1 MWGLM
6 PPIDEPFFQKGTNSL
21 FTLLYNPRRRWRIFF
36 SFYLLLALT
45 ILLVTSTYTWFSIS
59 RTPRVTDMRMYISAG
74 VGLSLA
80 ENFDDQP
87 EDWGQSLDF
96 QELIGTD
103 TVLRPATWSVQSGGL
118 VTADYG
124 MDGRIL
130 GTFSP
135 LSDSANANRSD
146 SQGYYVKGTFY
157 ARSDAPVEVSLGE
170 AVELNEGRNSAGT
183 YVIGTP
189 IWDQETLSHYN
200 GAHGAETAIRIG
212 LAITPVDPE
221 TGVPVED
228 PVFYIYEPN
237 YDKHILSEN
246 TQDVPTPS
254 IDGTDLLVDEAYLI
268 RQTASTWTEAYPVEN
283 QVTIKDLGEFTT
295 NTRLFALQEGEMV
308 RLDLYMWLEGQD
320 VDCANIVEETKII
333 ANLLLAAAYEG
344 QSGLQPIS

>member
-21 FTLLYNPRRRWRIFF
+21 FTLLYKPRRRWRIFF

-124 MDGRIL
+124 RDGRIL
-130 GTFSP
+130 GTFPPFPTAPMPTGATARATMSKALSTPGRMP
-135 LSDSANANRSD
+135 LWR
-146 SQGYYVKGTFY
+146 
-157 ARSDAPVEVSLGE
+157 
-170 AVELNEGRNSAGT
+170 
-183 YVIGTP
+183 
-189 IWDQETLSHYN
+189 
-200 GAHGAETAIRIG
+200 
-212 LAITPVDPE
+212 
-221 TGVPVED
+221 
-228 PVFYIYEPN
+228 
-237 YDKHILSEN
+237 
-246 TQDVPTPS
+246 
-254 IDGTDLLVDEAYLI
+254 
-268 RQTASTWTEAYPVEN
+268 YPWG
-283 QVTIKDLGEFTT
+283 K
-295 NTRLFALQEGEMV
+295 R
-308 RLDLYMWLEGQD
+308 W
-320 VDCANIVEETKII
+320 
-333 ANLLLAAAYEG
+333 
-344 QSGLQPIS
+344 S